1 MCSYL
6 LKQEDECSQAMKLT
20 FKESRESGAESYEQM
35 KSVAHAYDRE

>member
-20 FKESRESGAESYEQM
+20 FKESLESGAESYVQI
-35 KSVAHAYDRE
+35 KSVAHAYESE